1 MAAKTAAQAT
11 MGTYLMYKASGGN
24 TYTKLVDIKNFPD
37 LGGEPERVD
46 VTTLS
51 DRVRKYAMGVQDLS
65 SFTFNANYIAADYQ
79 KITALT
85 GNQTEFAIWIGDTES
100 SGVYTPTGSDG
111 QWAFTG
117 DISVYKAGGDVNAA
131 QDMTITIFPSTE
143 FTPFRPDDRAKDRAG
158 FTIN

>member
-11 MGTYLMYKASGGN
+11 MGTYLMYKATTAATQYS
-24 TYTKLVDIKNFPD
+24 KLVDIKNFPD

-65 SFTFNANYIAADYQ
+65 SFTFGANYIASDYQ
-79 KITALT
+79 RIHALT
-85 GNQTEFAIWIGDTES
+85 GKQTEFALWIGDSENA
-100 SGVYTPTGSDG
+100 GVYTPTGSDG

-117 DISVYKAGGDVNAA
+117 DIAVYKAGGDVNAA

-143 FTPFRPDDRAKDRAG
+143 FVFSVPA
-158 FTIN
+158 

>member
-11 MGTYLMYKASGGN
+11 MGTYLMYKATSSAA

-85 GNQTEFAIWIGDTES
+85 GNQTEFAIWIGDTEDN
-100 SGVYTPTGSDG
+100 GVYTPTGSDG
-111 QWAFTG
+111 QWVFTG

-143 FTPFRPDDRAKDRAG
+143 FTYTVPS
-158 FTIN
+158 